1 MSFVP
6 KDLDGSSWESIEP
19 FMNDLRDRKL
29 SCSNCLETFIA
40 DRSSLSEVIS
50 EARARLYIDMT
61 CHTDDE
67 DIQKSWMQ
75 FVENVQPKL
84 SEYSD
89 TLNRRLVEHQAL
101 DELPERFGI
110 LVKGIKTDIAIF
122 REENIPLSTQ
132 ATKLVTEYNEICG
145 AQMVEFDGEQKTF
158 AQMAIYFENTDRK
171 IREDAWKAV
180 SERRFEDNER
190 VSEIYD
196 ELIQIRHKMATN
208 AGFEGFQ
215 QYMFAS
221 MHRFDY
227 SIEDCLEFHE
237 SIETV
242 CQPLRHRTD
251 GERMR
256 DLGID
261 SLRPW
266 DMGVDVKGRPPL
278 QPFNDVQ
285 EMVDGCSRIFHNMSE
300 ELGNYFDQLDANDC
314 LDLDSRK
321 GKAPG
326 GYQYYLQKSRL
337 PFIFMN
343 AAGTQRNIETMIHEA
358 GHAFH
363 SFYSGHLDL
372 IHERDSPIEFAEVA
386 SMSMELL
393 THPHWE
399 EFYDNKDAD
408 RARRKHLEDIIS
420 FMPWMATIDAF
431 QHWVYANPNHSRE
444 ERAEKWLELGERF
457 GPKVDMTGFEDIH
470 KVSWQRQG
478 HLFGV
483 PFYYVEYGI
492 AQLGALQMWKYHRR
506 DTQDALDRYKAGLS
520 LGYTRGLTELFQ
532 ASGLELSFSESYVGE
547 LIGEIDEALAE
558 LPA

>member
-1 MSFVP
+1 MNFIH
-6 KDLDGSSWESIEP
+6 DDIDGASWESIEP
-19 FMNDLRDRKL
+19 YMNDLRDRTL

-40 DRSSLSEVIS
+40 DRSNLSEVIS

-67 DIQKSWMQ
+67 DIQKAWMA

-89 TLNRRLVEHQAL
+89 ILNRRLIEHKAVQ
-101 DELPERFGI
+101 ELPERFDI
-110 LVKGIKTDIAIF
+110 LVKGLKTDIEIF
-122 REENIPLSTQ
+122 REENIPLNTQ

-145 AQMVEFDGEQKTF
+145 AQMVEFDDEQKTF
-158 AQMAIYFENTDRK
+158 AQMAIYLENTERS
-171 IREDAWKAV
+171 IREAAWKAV

-190 VSEIYD
+190 ISEIYD
-196 ELIQIRHKMATN
+196 ELIQIRHQIATN
-208 AGFEGFQ
+208 AGYEGFQ

-221 MHRFDY
+221 MHRYDY
-227 SIEDCLEFHE
+227 TIEDCLEFHD
-237 SIETV
+237 SIESV
-242 CQPLRHRTD
+242 CQPLRLRTD
-251 GERMR
+251 EEREQE
-256 DLGID
+256 LGLG

-278 QPFNDVQ
+278 QPFNEVQ
-285 EMVDGCSRIFHNMSE
+285 EMVDGCSRIFHTMSE
-300 ELGNYFDQLDANDC
+300 ELGNYFDQLDTNDC

-326 GYQYYLQKSRL
+326 GYQYYLQKSRM

-343 AAGTQRNIETMIHEA
+343 AAGTQRNVETMIHEA

-399 EFYDNKDAD
+399 EFYDAKNAD

-431 QHWVYANPNHSRE
+431 QYWVYANPNHSRE
-444 ERAEKWLELGERF
+444 ERAERWLELAERF
-457 GPKVDMTGFEDIH
+457 GPKVDMSGFEEIH

-506 DTQDALDRYKAGLS
+506 DTEDALTRYKAGLS
-520 LGYTRGLTELFQ
+520 LGYTRGLTELFE
-532 ASGLELSFSESYVGE
+532 ASGLELSFSESYVGS
-547 LIGEIDEALAE
+547 LIGEIDDALAE
-558 LPA
+558 IPA

>member
-89 TLNRRLVEHQAL
+89 ILNRRLVEHQAL

-171 IREDAWKAV
+171 IREDAWKSV

-532 ASGLELSFSESYVGE
+532 ASGLELSFSESYVGD

>member
-6 KDLDGSSWESIEP
+6 DYLDGSSWESIEP
-19 FMNDLRDRKL
+19 LMNDLRDRKL

-67 DIQKSWMQ
+67 EIQKSWMQ

-89 TLNRRLVEHQAL
+89 ILNRRLVEHESL
-101 DELPERFGI
+101 DDLPERFGI

-122 REENIPLSTQ
+122 REENIPLSTRV
-132 ATKLVTEYNEICG
+132 TKLVTEYNEICG

-196 ELIQIRHKMATN
+196 ELIQIRHKIATN

-256 DLGID
+256 DLGVV

>member
-6 KDLDGSSWESIEP
+6 ENLDGSSWESIEP
-19 FMNDLRDRKL
+19 CMNDLRDRKL
-29 SCSNCLETFIA
+29 SCANCLETFIT

-67 DIQKSWMQ
+67 GIQKSWMQ

-89 TLNRRLVEHQAL
+89 ILNRRLVEHEAL

-110 LVKGIKTDIAIF
+110 LINGIKTDIEIF

-158 AQMAIYFENTDRK
+158 AQMAIYLENTDRT
-171 IREDAWKAV
+171 IREAAWKAV
-180 SERRFEDNER
+180 SVRRFEDNER

-196 ELIQIRHKMATN
+196 ELIQIRHKIATN

-227 SIEDCLEFHE
+227 NIEDCLEFHE

-251 GERMR
+251 GDRMQE
-256 DLGID
+256 LGVD

-278 QPFNDVQ
+278 QPFKDVQ

-399 EFYDNKDAD
+399 EFYESKDAD

-431 QHWVYANPNHSRE
+431 QHWVYANPDHSRE

-457 GPKVDMTGFEDIH
+457 GSKVDMTGFEDIH

>member
-6 KDLDGSSWESIEP
+6 DYLDGSSWESIEP
-19 FMNDLRDRKL
+19 LMNDLRDRKL

-67 DIQKSWMQ
+67 EIQKSWMQ

-89 TLNRRLVEHQAL
+89 ILNRRLVEHQAL

>member
-1 MSFVP
+1 MNFVP

-19 FMNDLRDRKL
+19 CMNDLRDRKL

-67 DIQKSWMQ
+67 EIQKSWMQ

-89 TLNRRLVEHQAL
+89 ILNRRLVEHEAL
-101 DELPERFGI
+101 DELPERFVI
-110 LVKGIKTDIAIF
+110 LVKGLKTDIAIF
-122 REENIPLSTQ
+122 REENIPLSTR

-520 LGYTRGLTELFQ
+520 LGYTRGLTELFK

>member
-89 TLNRRLVEHQAL
+89 ILNRRLVEHQAL

-122 REENIPLSTQ
+122 REENIPLSTRV
-132 ATKLVTEYNEICG
+132 TKLVTEYNEICG

-196 ELIQIRHKMATN
+196 ELIQIRHKMAIN

>member
-1 MSFVP
+1 MNFIH
-6 KDLDGSSWESIEP
+6 DDIDGASWESIEP
-19 FMNDLRDRKL
+19 YMNDLRDRTL

-40 DRSSLSEVIS
+40 DRSNLSEVIS

-67 DIQKSWMQ
+67 DIQKAWMA

-89 TLNRRLVEHQAL
+89 ILNRRLIEHKAVQ
-101 DELPERFGI
+101 ELPERFDI
-110 LVKGIKTDIAIF
+110 LVKGLKTDIEIF
-122 REENIPLSTQ
+122 REENIPLNTQ

-145 AQMVEFDGEQKTF
+145 AQMVEFDDEQKTF
-158 AQMAIYFENTDRK
+158 AQMAIYLENTERS
-171 IREDAWKAV
+171 IREAAWKAV

-190 VSEIYD
+190 ISEIYD
-196 ELIQIRHKMATN
+196 ELIQIRHQIATN
-208 AGFEGFQ
+208 AGYEGFQ

-221 MHRFDY
+221 MHRYDY
-227 SIEDCLEFHE
+227 TIEDCLEFHD
-237 SIETV
+237 SIESV
-242 CQPLRHRTD
+242 CQPLRLRTD
-251 GERMR
+251 EEREQE
-256 DLGID
+256 LGLG

-278 QPFNDVQ
+278 QPFNEVQ
-285 EMVDGCSRIFHNMSE
+285 EMVDGCSRIFHTMSE
-300 ELGNYFDQLDANDC
+300 ELGNYFDQLDTNDC

-326 GYQYYLQKSRL
+326 GYQYYLQKSRM

-343 AAGTQRNIETMIHEA
+343 AAGTQRNVETMIHEA

-399 EFYDNKDAD
+399 EFYDAKNAD

-431 QHWVYANPNHSRE
+431 QYWVYANPNHSRE
-444 ERAEKWLELGERF
+444 ERAERWLELAERF
-457 GPKVDMTGFEDIH
+457 GPKVDMSGFDEIH

-506 DTQDALDRYKAGLS
+506 DTEDALTRYKAGLS
-520 LGYTRGLTELFQ
+520 LGYTRGLTELFE
-532 ASGLELSFSESYVGE
+532 ASGLELSFSESYVGS
-547 LIGEIDEALAE
+547 LIGEIDDALAE
-558 LPA
+558 IPA

>member
-6 KDLDGSSWESIEP
+6 DYLDGSSWESIEP
-19 FMNDLRDRKL
+19 LMNDLRDRKL

-67 DIQKSWMQ
+67 EIQKSWMQ

-89 TLNRRLVEHQAL
+89 ILNRRLVEHESL
-101 DELPERFGI
+101 DDLPERFGI

-122 REENIPLSTQ
+122 REENIPLSTRV
-132 ATKLVTEYNEICG
+132 TKLVTEYNEICG

-171 IREDAWKAV
+171 IREGAWKAV

-196 ELIQIRHKMATN
+196 ELIQIRHKIATN

-256 DLGID
+256 DLGVD

-492 AQLGALQMWKYHRR
+492 AQLRALQMWKYHRR

>member
-29 SCSNCLETFIA
+29 SCSNCLEAFIA

-67 DIQKSWMQ
+67 EIQKSWMQ

-89 TLNRRLVEHQAL
+89 ILNRRLVEHESL
-101 DELPERFGI
+101 DDLPERFGI

-122 REENIPLSTQ
+122 REENIPLSTR

-196 ELIQIRHKMATN
+196 ELIQIRHKMAIN

-256 DLGID
+256 DLGVD

>member
-1 MSFVP
+1 
-6 KDLDGSSWESIEP
+6 
-19 FMNDLRDRKL
+19 
-29 SCSNCLETFIA
+29 
-40 DRSSLSEVIS
+40 
-50 EARARLYIDMT
+50 
-61 CHTDDE
+61 
-67 DIQKSWMQ
+67 
-75 FVENVQPKL
+75 
-84 SEYSD
+84 
-89 TLNRRLVEHQAL
+89 
-101 DELPERFGI
+101 
-110 LVKGIKTDIAIF
+110 
-122 REENIPLSTQ
+122 
-132 ATKLVTEYNEICG
+132 
-145 AQMVEFDGEQKTF
+145 MVEFEGEQKTF
-158 AQMAIYFENTDRK
+158 AQMAIYLENTDRS
-171 IREDAWKAV
+171 IRESAWKAV

-196 ELIQIRHKMATN
+196 ELIQIRHKIATN

-227 SIEDCLEFHE
+227 TIDNCLEFHD
-237 SIETV
+237 SIESV
-242 CQPLRHRTD
+242 CQPLRHRAD
-251 GERMR
+251 KQRME
-256 DLGID
+256 DLGLN
-261 SLRPW
+261 SLKPW

-278 QPFNDVQ
+278 QPFDDVQ
-285 EMVDGCSRIFHNMSE
+285 EMVDGCSRIFHNMST

-343 AAGTQRNIETMIHEA
+343 AAGTQRNVETMIHEA

-386 SMSMELL
+386 SMAMELL

-399 EFYDNKDAD
+399 EFYDDKDAD

-444 ERAEKWLELGERF
+444 ERAEKWLVLGERF
-457 GPKVDMTGFEDIH
+457 GPKVDMAGFEDIQ

-506 DTQDALDRYKAGLS
+506 DTEDALARYKAGLS

-532 ASGLELSFSESYVGE
+532 ASGLELSFSESYVSD

>member
-6 KDLDGSSWESIEP
+6 DYLDGSSWESIEP
-19 FMNDLRDRKL
+19 LMNDLRDRKL

-67 DIQKSWMQ
+67 EIQKSWMQ

-89 TLNRRLVEHQAL
+89 ILNRRLVEHEAL

-122 REENIPLSTQ
+122 REENIPLSTRV
-132 ATKLVTEYNEICG
+132 TKLVTEYNEICG

-171 IREDAWKAV
+171 IREGAWKAV

-196 ELIQIRHKMATN
+196 ELIQIRHKIATN

-256 DLGID
+256 DLGVD

>member
-6 KDLDGSSWESIEP
+6 DDLDGSSWEFIEP
-19 FMNDLRDRKL
+19 YMNDLRDRKL
-29 SCSNCLETFIA
+29 SCSKCLETFIA

-67 DIQKSWMQ
+67 EIQKSWMQ

-89 TLNRRLVEHQAL
+89 ILNRRLVEHEAL

-110 LVKGIKTDIAIF
+110 LVKGLKTDIAIF

-145 AQMVEFDGEQKTF
+145 AQMVEFDGELKTF
-158 AQMAIYFENTDRK
+158 AQMAIYFENTDRT
-171 IREDAWKAV
+171 IREAAWKAV

-227 SIEDCLEFHE
+227 TIEDCLEFHE

-256 DLGID
+256 ELGVD

-266 DMGVDVKGRPPL
+266 DMGVDVKGRPAL
-278 QPFNDVQ
+278 QPFNDIQ
-285 EMVDGCSRIFHNMSE
+285 EMVDGCSRIFHNMSS
-300 ELGNYFDQLDANDC
+300 ELGDYFDLLDTNDC

-326 GYQYYLQKSRL
+326 GYQYYLQKSRI

-399 EFYDNKDAD
+399 EFYESKDAD

-431 QHWVYANPNHSRE
+431 QHWVYANPDHSRE
-444 ERAEKWLELGERF
+444 ERAAKWLELGERF
-457 GPKVDMTGFEDIH
+457 GPNVDMTGFEDIH

-532 ASGLELSFSESYVGE
+532 ASGLELSFSESYVGD
-547 LIGEIDEALAE
+547 LIGEIHEALAE

>member
-6 KDLDGSSWESIEP
+6 DYLDGSSWESIEP
-19 FMNDLRDRKL
+19 LMNDLRDRKL

-67 DIQKSWMQ
+67 EIQKSWMQ

-89 TLNRRLVEHQAL
+89 ILNRRLVEHESL
-101 DELPERFGI
+101 DDLPERFGI

-196 ELIQIRHKMATN
+196 ELIQIRHKIATN

-256 DLGID
+256 DLGVD

>member
-6 KDLDGSSWESIEP
+6 DYLDGSSWESIEP
-19 FMNDLRDRKL
+19 LTNDLRDRKL

-67 DIQKSWMQ
+67 EIQKSWMQ

-89 TLNRRLVEHQAL
+89 ILNRRLVEHESL
-101 DELPERFGI
+101 DDLPERFGI

-122 REENIPLSTQ
+122 REENIPLSTRV
-132 ATKLVTEYNEICG
+132 TKLVTEYNEICG

-256 DLGID
+256 DLGVD

>member
-29 SCSNCLETFIA
+29 SCSNCLEAFIA

-89 TLNRRLVEHQAL
+89 ILNRRLVEHEAL

-122 REENIPLSTQ
+122 REENIPLSTR

-196 ELIQIRHKMATN
+196 ELIQIRHKMAIN

>member
-89 TLNRRLVEHQAL
+89 ILNRRLVEHQAL

-171 IREDAWKAV
+171 IREDAWKSV

-196 ELIQIRHKMATN
+196 ELIQIRHKMAIN

-256 DLGID
+256 DLGVD

-532 ASGLELSFSESYVGE
+532 ASGLELSFSEPYVSE

>member
-1 MSFVP
+1 MNFIH
-6 KDLDGSSWESIEP
+6 DDIDGASWESIDP
-19 FMNDLRDRKL
+19 YMNDLRDRTL

-40 DRSSLSEVIS
+40 DRSNLSEVIS

-67 DIQKSWMQ
+67 DIQKAWMA

-89 TLNRRLVEHQAL
+89 ILNRRLIEHKAVQ
-101 DELPERFGI
+101 ELPERFDI
-110 LVKGIKTDIAIF
+110 LVKGLKTDIEIF
-122 REENIPLSTQ
+122 REENIPLNTQ

-145 AQMVEFDGEQKTF
+145 AQMVEFDDEQKTF
-158 AQMAIYFENTDRK
+158 AQMAIYLENTDRS
-171 IREDAWKAV
+171 IREAAWKAV

-190 VSEIYD
+190 ISEIYD
-196 ELIQIRHKMATN
+196 ELIQIRHQIATN
-208 AGFEGFQ
+208 AGYEGFQ

-221 MHRFDY
+221 MHRYDY
-227 SIEDCLEFHE
+227 TIEDCLEFHD
-237 SIETV
+237 SIESV
-242 CQPLRHRTD
+242 CQPLRLRTD
-251 GERMR
+251 EEREQE
-256 DLGID
+256 LGLG

-278 QPFNDVQ
+278 QPFNEVQ
-285 EMVDGCSRIFHNMSE
+285 EMVDGCSRIFHTMSE
-300 ELGNYFDQLDANDC
+300 ELGNYFDQLDTNDC

-326 GYQYYLQKSRL
+326 GYQYYLQKSRM

-343 AAGTQRNIETMIHEA
+343 AAGTQRNVETMSHEA

-399 EFYDNKDAD
+399 EFYDAKNAD

-431 QHWVYANPNHSRE
+431 QYWVYANPNHSRE
-444 ERAEKWLELGERF
+444 ERAERWLELAERF
-457 GPKVDMTGFEDIH
+457 GPKVDMSGFEEIH

-506 DTQDALDRYKAGLS
+506 DTEDALTRYKAGLS
-520 LGYTRGLTELFQ
+520 LGYTRGLTELFE
-532 ASGLELSFSESYVGE
+532 ASGLELSFSESYVGS
-547 LIGEIDEALAE
+547 LIGEIDDALAE
-558 LPA
+558 IPA

>member
-6 KDLDGSSWESIEP
+6 DYLDGSSWESIEP
-19 FMNDLRDRKL
+19 LMNDLRDRKL

-67 DIQKSWMQ
+67 EIQKSWMQ

-89 TLNRRLVEHQAL
+89 ILNRRLVEHESL
-101 DELPERFGI
+101 DDLPERFGI

-122 REENIPLSTQ
+122 REENIPLSTR

>member
-6 KDLDGSSWESIEP
+6 DDLDGSSWESIEP
-19 FMNDLRDRKL
+19 YMNDLRDRKL
-29 SCSNCLETFIA
+29 SCSNCLETFIT

-67 DIQKSWMQ
+67 EIQNSWMQ

-89 TLNRRLVEHQAL
+89 ILNRRLVEHESV
-101 DELPERFGI
+101 DELPERFDI
-110 LVKGIKTDIAIF
+110 LVKGLKTDIEIF

-132 ATKLVTEYNEICG
+132 STKLVTEYNEICG

-158 AQMAIYFENTDRK
+158 AQMAIYLENTDRT
-171 IREDAWKAV
+171 IREAAWKAV

-227 SIEDCLEFHE
+227 TIEDCLEFHE
-237 SIETV
+237 SIESV
-242 CQPLRHRTD
+242 CQPLRHRAD
-251 GERMR
+251 RERMQ
-256 DLGID
+256 DLGLE

-285 EMVDGCSRIFHNMSE
+285 DMVDGCSRIFHNMSA

-386 SMSMELL
+386 SMAMELL

-399 EFYDNKDAD
+399 EFYDSKDAD

-457 GPKVDMTGFEDIH
+457 GPKVDMDGFEDIQ

-506 DTQDALDRYKAGLS
+506 DTEDALARYKAGLS
-520 LGYTRGLTELFQ
+520 LGYTRGLTDLFQ
-532 ASGLELSFSESYVGE
+532 ASGLELSFSESYVSD

>member
-6 KDLDGSSWESIEP
+6 DDLDGSSWEFIEP

-67 DIQKSWMQ
+67 EIQKSWMQ

-89 TLNRRLVEHQAL
+89 ILNRRLVEHEAL

-110 LVKGIKTDIAIF
+110 LVKGLKTDIAIF

-145 AQMVEFDGEQKTF
+145 AQMVEFDGELKTF
-158 AQMAIYFENTDRK
+158 AQMAIYFENTDRT
-171 IREDAWKAV
+171 IREAAWKAV

-227 SIEDCLEFHE
+227 TIEDCLEFHE

-256 DLGID
+256 ELGVD

-266 DMGVDVKGRPPL
+266 DMGVDVKGRPAL
-278 QPFNDVQ
+278 QPFNDIQ
-285 EMVDGCSRIFHNMSE
+285 EMVDGCSRIFHNMSS
-300 ELGNYFDQLDANDC
+300 ELGDYFDLLDTNDC

-399 EFYDNKDAD
+399 EFYERKDAD

-431 QHWVYANPNHSRE
+431 QHWVYANPDHSRE
-444 ERAEKWLELGERF
+444 ERAAKWLELGERF
-457 GPKVDMTGFEDIH
+457 GPNVDMTGFEDIH

-532 ASGLELSFSESYVGE
+532 ASGLELSFSESYVGD
-547 LIGEIDEALAE
+547 LIGEIHEALAE

>member
-6 KDLDGSSWESIEP
+6 DYLDGSSWESIEP

-67 DIQKSWMQ
+67 EIQKSWMQ

-89 TLNRRLVEHQAL
+89 ILNRRLVEHESL
-101 DELPERFGI
+101 DDLPERFGI

-122 REENIPLSTQ
+122 REENIPLSTRV
-132 ATKLVTEYNEICG
+132 TKLVTEYNEICG

-171 IREDAWKAV
+171 IREGAWKAV

-196 ELIQIRHKMATN
+196 ELIQIRHKIATN

>member
-89 TLNRRLVEHQAL
+89 ILNRRLVEHQAL

-256 DLGID
+256 DLGVD

>member
-1 MSFVP
+1 MGFVP
-6 KDLDGSSWESIEP
+6 DDLDGSSWQSIEP
-19 FMNDLRDRKL
+19 YLNDLRDRKL
-29 SCSNCLETFIA
+29 SCSTCLETFIA
-40 DRSSLSEVIS
+40 DRSSLSEIIS

-67 DIQKSWMQ
+67 EIQKAWMA

-89 TLNRRLVEHQAL
+89 ILNRRLVEHEA
-101 DELPERFGI
+101 DGDLPDRFNLFI
-110 LVKGIKTDIAIF
+110 KGLKTDIEIF

-132 ATKLVTEYNEICG
+132 VTKLVTEYNEICG

-158 AQMAIYFENTDRK
+158 AQMAIYFENTDRS
-171 IREDAWKAV
+171 IREAAWKAV

-196 ELIQIRHKMATN
+196 ELVQIRHKIATN

-227 SIEDCLEFHE
+227 SIADCLEFHD

-251 GERMR
+251 LERMEE
-256 DLGID
+256 LGLD

-266 DMGVDVKGRPPL
+266 DMGVDVKGRAPL

-300 ELGNYFDQLDANDC
+300 ELGNYFDLLDSNDC

-399 EFYDNKDAD
+399 EFYDIKYAD

-457 GPKVDMTGFEDIH
+457 GPKVDMNGFEEIQ

-492 AQLGALQMWKYHRR
+492 AQLGALQLWKYHRE
-506 DTQDALDRYKAGLS
+506 DTQDALARYKAGLS
-520 LGYTRGLTELFQ
+520 LGYTRGLTELFE
-532 ASGLELSFSESYVGE
+532 ASGLELSFSKSYVGG

>member
-6 KDLDGSSWESIEP
+6 KDLDGSSWGSIEP

-67 DIQKSWMQ
+67 EIQKSWMQ

-89 TLNRRLVEHQAL
+89 ILNRRLVEHEAL

-122 REENIPLSTQ
+122 REENIPLSTR

>member
-1 MSFVP
+1 
-6 KDLDGSSWESIEP
+6 
-19 FMNDLRDRKL
+19 MNDLRDRKL

-67 DIQKSWMQ
+67 EIQKSWMQ

-89 TLNRRLVEHQAL
+89 ILNRRLVEHQAL

-208 AGFEGFQ
+208 AGFQGFQ

>member
-67 DIQKSWMQ
+67 EIQKSWMQ

-89 TLNRRLVEHQAL
+89 ILNRRLVEHESL
-101 DELPERFGI
+101 DDLPERFGI

-122 REENIPLSTQ
+122 REENIPLSTRV
-132 ATKLVTEYNEICG
+132 TKLVTEYNEICG

-196 ELIQIRHKMATN
+196 ELIQIRHKIATN

-256 DLGID
+256 DLGVD

>member
-1 MSFVP
+1 MNFIH
-6 KDLDGSSWESIEP
+6 DDIDGASWESIEP
-19 FMNDLRDRKL
+19 YMNDLRDRPL

-40 DRSSLSEVIS
+40 DRSNLSEVIS

-67 DIQKSWMQ
+67 DIQKAWMA

-89 TLNRRLVEHQAL
+89 ILNRRLIEHKAVQ
-101 DELPERFGI
+101 ELPERFDI
-110 LVKGIKTDIAIF
+110 LVKGLKTDIEIF
-122 REENIPLSTQ
+122 REENIPLNTQ

-145 AQMVEFDGEQKTF
+145 AQMVEFDDEQKTF
-158 AQMAIYFENTDRK
+158 AQMAIYLENTDRS
-171 IREDAWKAV
+171 IREAAWKAV

-190 VSEIYD
+190 ISEIYD
-196 ELIQIRHKMATN
+196 ELIQIRHQIATN
-208 AGFEGFQ
+208 AGYEGFQ

-221 MHRFDY
+221 MHRYDY
-227 SIEDCLEFHE
+227 TIEDCLEFHD
-237 SIETV
+237 SIESV
-242 CQPLRHRTD
+242 CQPLRLRTD
-251 GERMR
+251 EEREQE
-256 DLGID
+256 LGLG

-278 QPFNDVQ
+278 QPFNEVQ
-285 EMVDGCSRIFHNMSE
+285 EMVDGCSRIFHTMSE
-300 ELGNYFDQLDANDC
+300 ELGNYFDQLDTNDC

-326 GYQYYLQKSRL
+326 GYQYYLQKSRM

-343 AAGTQRNIETMIHEA
+343 AAGTQRNVETMIHEA

-399 EFYDNKDAD
+399 EFYDAKNAD

-431 QHWVYANPNHSRE
+431 QYWVYANPNHSRE
-444 ERAEKWLELGERF
+444 ERAERWLELAERF
-457 GPKVDMTGFEDIH
+457 GPKVDMSGFEEIH

-506 DTQDALDRYKAGLS
+506 DTEDALTRYKAGLS
-520 LGYTRGLTELFQ
+520 LGYTRGLTELFE
-532 ASGLELSFSESYVGE
+532 ASGLELSFSESYVGS
-547 LIGEIDEALAE
+547 LIGEIDDALAE
-558 LPA
+558 IPA

>member
-1 MSFVP
+1 MNFIH
-6 KDLDGSSWESIEP
+6 DDIDGASWESIEP
-19 FMNDLRDRKL
+19 YMNDLRDRTL

-40 DRSSLSEVIS
+40 DRSNLSEVIS

-67 DIQKSWMQ
+67 DIQKAWMA

-89 TLNRRLVEHQAL
+89 ILNRRLIEHKAVQ
-101 DELPERFGI
+101 ELPERFDI
-110 LVKGIKTDIAIF
+110 LVKGLKTDIEIF
-122 REENIPLSTQ
+122 REENIPLNTQ

-145 AQMVEFDGEQKTF
+145 AQMVEFDDEQKTF
-158 AQMAIYFENTDRK
+158 AQMAIYLENTDRS
-171 IREDAWKAV
+171 IREAAWKAV

-190 VSEIYD
+190 ISEIYD
-196 ELIQIRHKMATN
+196 ELIQIRHQIATN
-208 AGFEGFQ
+208 AGYEGFQ

-221 MHRFDY
+221 MHRYDY
-227 SIEDCLEFHE
+227 TIEDCLEFHD
-237 SIETV
+237 SIESV
-242 CQPLRHRTD
+242 CQPLRLRTD
-251 GERMR
+251 EEREQE
-256 DLGID
+256 LGLG

-278 QPFNDVQ
+278 QPFNEVQ
-285 EMVDGCSRIFHNMSE
+285 EMVDGCSRIFHTMSE
-300 ELGNYFDQLDANDC
+300 ELGNYFDQLDTNDC

-326 GYQYYLQKSRL
+326 GYQYYLQKSRM

-343 AAGTQRNIETMIHEA
+343 AAGTQRNVETMIHEA

-399 EFYDNKDAD
+399 EFYDAKNAD

-431 QHWVYANPNHSRE
+431 QYWVYANPNHSRE
-444 ERAEKWLELGERF
+444 ERAERWLELAERF
-457 GPKVDMTGFEDIH
+457 GPKVDMSGFEEIH

-492 AQLGALQMWKYHRR
+492 AQLGALQMWKYHRQ
-506 DTQDALDRYKAGLS
+506 DTEDALTRYKAGLS
-520 LGYTRGLTELFQ
+520 LGYTRGLTELFE
-532 ASGLELSFSESYVGE
+532 ASGLELSFSESYVGS
-547 LIGEIDEALAE
+547 LIGEIDDALAE
-558 LPA
+558 IPA

>member
-6 KDLDGSSWESIEP
+6 DYLDGSSWESIEP

-67 DIQKSWMQ
+67 EIQKSWMQ

-89 TLNRRLVEHQAL
+89 ILNRRLVEHESL
-101 DELPERFGI
+101 DDLPERFGI

-122 REENIPLSTQ
+122 REENIPLSTRV
-132 ATKLVTEYNEICG
+132 TKLVTEYNEICG

-171 IREDAWKAV
+171 IREGAWKAV

-196 ELIQIRHKMATN
+196 ELIQIRHKIATN

-256 DLGID
+256 DLGVD

-520 LGYTRGLTELFQ
+520 LGYTQGLTELFQ

>member
-6 KDLDGSSWESIEP
+6 DYLDGSSWESIEP
-19 FMNDLRDRKL
+19 LMNDLRDRKL

-67 DIQKSWMQ
+67 EIQKSWMQ

-89 TLNRRLVEHQAL
+89 ILNRRLVEHESL
-101 DELPERFGI
+101 DDLPERFGI

-122 REENIPLSTQ
+122 REENIPLSTRV
-132 ATKLVTEYNEICG
+132 TKLVTEYNEICG

-171 IREDAWKAV
+171 IREGAWKAV

-196 ELIQIRHKMATN
+196 ELIQIRHKIATN

-256 DLGID
+256 DLGVD

>member
-1 MSFVP
+1 
-6 KDLDGSSWESIEP
+6 
-19 FMNDLRDRKL
+19 MNDLRDRTL

-40 DRSSLSEVIS
+40 DRSNLSEVIS

-67 DIQKSWMQ
+67 DIQKAWMA

-89 TLNRRLVEHQAL
+89 ILNRRLIEHKAVQ
-101 DELPERFGI
+101 ELPERFDI
-110 LVKGIKTDIAIF
+110 LVKGLKTDIEIF
-122 REENIPLSTQ
+122 REENIPLNTQ

-145 AQMVEFDGEQKTF
+145 AQMVEFDDEQKTF
-158 AQMAIYFENTDRK
+158 AQMAIYLENTERS
-171 IREDAWKAV
+171 IREAAWKAV

-190 VSEIYD
+190 ISEIYD
-196 ELIQIRHKMATN
+196 ELIQIRHQIATN
-208 AGFEGFQ
+208 AGYEGFQ

-221 MHRFDY
+221 MHRYDY
-227 SIEDCLEFHE
+227 TIEDCLEFHD
-237 SIETV
+237 SIESV
-242 CQPLRHRTD
+242 CQPLRLRTD
-251 GERMR
+251 EEREKE
-256 DLGID
+256 LGLG

-278 QPFNDVQ
+278 QPFNEVQ
-285 EMVDGCSRIFHNMSE
+285 EMVDGCSRIFHTMSE
-300 ELGNYFDQLDANDC
+300 ELGNYFDQLDTNDC

-326 GYQYYLQKSRL
+326 GYQYYLQKSRM

-343 AAGTQRNIETMIHEA
+343 AAGTQRNVETMIHEA

-399 EFYDNKDAD
+399 EFYDAKNAD

-431 QHWVYANPNHSRE
+431 QYWVYANPNHSRE
-444 ERAEKWLELGERF
+444 ERAERWLELAERF
-457 GPKVDMTGFEDIH
+457 GPKVDMSGFEEIH

-506 DTQDALDRYKAGLS
+506 DTEDALTRYKAGLS
-520 LGYTRGLTELFQ
+520 LGYTRGLTELFE
-532 ASGLELSFSESYVGE
+532 ASGLELSFSESYVGS
-547 LIGEIDEALAE
+547 LIGEIDDALAE
-558 LPA
+558 IPA